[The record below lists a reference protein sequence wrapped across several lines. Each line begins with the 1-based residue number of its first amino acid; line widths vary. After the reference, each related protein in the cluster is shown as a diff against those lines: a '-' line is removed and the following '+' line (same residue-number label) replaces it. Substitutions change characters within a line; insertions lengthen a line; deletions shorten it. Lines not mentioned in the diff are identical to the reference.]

1 MRVTMVAILMFA
13 LTGCDAVQTAMNQ
26 NGDVASGGVEARNQ
40 QAQAR
45 LDAEHARNESLHD
58 QLADLQS
65 QEGGLQVQLSM
76 EAGRLHQIKLRLAHL
91 ASATQEQR
99 MEYKRLLQKQ
109 QDLQHR
115 VAAAKS
121 APPPSNHEDAA
132 DQKEDLDKL
141 AQEKAD
147 LEKQVDSLQ
156 HAL

>member
-1 MRVTMVAILMFA
+1 MRVTMVAILMFV
-13 LTGCDAVQTAMNQ
+13 LTGCDAMQTAMNQ
-26 NGDVASGGVEARNQ
+26 NGDVASGGVEARNA

-45 LDAEHARNESLHD
+45 LDEERARNESLHD

-65 QEGGLQVQLSM
+65 QETALQVQLGM
-76 EAGRLHQIKLRLAHL
+76 EAGRLHQIKLRLAHE

-99 MEYKRLLQKQ
+99 KDYKRLLQKQ

-115 VAAAKS
+115 LAAAKS

-141 AQEKAD
+141 AQEKID
-147 LEKQVDSLQ
+147 LQKQVDSLE